1 MLNAVPAAINAAS
14 RQVTLRHPN
23 SFSCVVSRKKVTRV
37 ETDANGD
44 PSEMGGD
51 PTMGGMGILR
61 TEDEAEFEY
70 EELGDAKLLF
80 AAPFSQQ
87 DMIEHDNATLV
98 ERQREVLIECVKK
111 PNEAG
116 FFVADTSDLVCIEVG
131 PGVIIAYEVA
141 SVSSPTALPPYERRL
156 LLNPRDDL
164 NYVEPFED

>member
-1 MLNAVPAAINAAS
+1 MLIAVPSAINAAS

-23 SFSCVVSRKKVTRV
+23 AFDCVVSRKRVTRV

-51 PTMGGMGILR
+51 PTLGGMGVLR

-80 AAPFSQQ
+80 ASPFAQQ

-111 PNEAG
+111 PGEEG
-116 FFVADTSDLVCIEVG
+116 FFVSDTADLVCIVLG
-131 PGVIIAYEVA
+131 PGVVIAYDIASVA
-141 SVSSPTALPPYERRL
+141 SPVALPPYERRYV
-156 LLNPRDDL
+156 LNPRDDL
-164 NYVEPFED
+164 NYVAPFEE